1 MNLPKII
8 ADLVAAQNNQDSAA
22 YTACFSE
29 TAIVHD
35 EGKIHVGKEEIYKWI
50 KHANEQYK
58 SFMKPLEYNES
69 GSNGVLTTDVSG
81 TFPGSPIVLQFHF
94 GFEDDLIGSLKV
106 TG

>member
-1 MNLPKII
+1 MNLPKVV

-29 TAIVHD
+29 TAVVHD
-35 EGKIHVGKEEIYKWI
+35 EGKKHTGKNEIYLWI
-50 KHANEQYK
+50 EHANKQYR
-58 SFMKPLEYNES
+58 SFMKPIRYEQS
-69 GSNGVLTTDVSG
+69 GSNGALTADVSG